1 MVVAMIHRIDPP
13 AAPTRPRYLPA
24 FACMNAVIALA
35 FGTFAAHGI
44 KDPQARDWIMTGVM
58 FQLPHV
64 AAVFGLLAWR
74 NSTLVNSGAWAVSI
88 GSFIFAMDLNLLAMG
103 APRWVAALAPAGG
116 TAMLFGWLWLAVIA
130 YAGDALKRFEN

>member
-1 MVVAMIHRIDPP
+1 MVPAMNRSQPSDPRP
-13 AAPTRPRYLPA
+13 RPRYLPA
-24 FACMNAVIALA
+24 FACLNAAIALA

-44 KDPQARDWIMTGVM
+44 NDAQAREWIMTGVM

-64 AAVFGLLAWR
+64 AAVFGLLGWR
-74 NSTLVNSGAWAVSI
+74 NSTLVNSGAWAVSV

-130 YAGDALKRFEN
+130 YAGDALKRFEG